1 MTTKHSSLSAL
12 KAQADKIAAMLKAFD
27 RGEKVDVRFAEK
39 IEAARGKESIKF
51 GIVMDD
57 KVVMVDMPW
66 STIRETSEAGMS
78 EYIVGQ
84 MREARD
90 AVN

>member
-1 MTTKHSSLSAL
+1 MTTRHSPLSQL
-12 KAQADKIAAMLKAFD
+12 KAQADKIAMTIKAAE
-27 RGEKVDVRFAEK
+27 RGEKVAVRFAEK
-39 IEAARGKESIKF
+39 IEAARAKESFKV

-57 KVVMVDMPW
+57 KVITIEMPW
-66 STIRETSEAGMS
+66 ATIRETSEAGLS
-78 EYIVGQ
+78 EYIVRQ